1 MRAAA
6 ARCPERFLFK
16 TAVGPK
22 AAETSRTAVPVKIR
36 PTALCELRGRHTANG
51 GTDQPH
57 APTANAAG
65 KWHQRAGLTKLR
77 LPLTGKVT
85 RSLSGAGPGHRHKCR
100 DVLCGQLFELTESRS
115 RVLPLP
121 RALALQHVSIGT
133 QSKIAPSSFTCSVH
147 STGPTLQVRGAAAVP
162 LSLCAQTEANS
173 AIHSTNVIKPAFM
186 HVPVLRCPNHS
197 LAKPACRDLPSE
209 LPSAGIP
216 VAEKSGGTPTDASS
230 CNPCPLMPAFNQL
243 PASCT
248 R

>member
-121 RALALQHVSIGT
+121 RALALQNVSIGT
-133 QSKIAPSSFTCSVH
+133 RHKPEYKRIRRASRSRHNHDALPIITTVDEPFRVSVCLLDRADAAGQGRRCGAVIAV
-147 STGPTLQVRGAAAVP
+147 
-162 LSLCAQTEANS
+162 CAN
-173 AIHSTNVIKPAFM
+173 
-186 HVPVLRCPNHS
+186 
-197 LAKPACRDLPSE
+197 
-209 LPSAGIP
+209 
-216 VAEKSGGTPTDASS
+216 
-230 CNPCPLMPAFNQL
+230 
-243 PASCT
+243 
-248 R
+248 